1 MILFAMLLSWVMAV
15 TAHDGLVA
23 VLPFVPQVLIMFS
36 YDCEADPYMGMH
48 TAWRAR

>member
-1 MILFAMLLSWVMAV
+1 
-15 TAHDGLVA
+15 
-23 VLPFVPQVLIMFS
+23 VLIMFS